1 MKQFIDVVNFE
12 IEAGHGGAG
21 CVSFRR
27 EAHVPMG
34 GPDGGNGGDGGDVI
48 VIVDARINSFGK
60 IKSRKKFRARD
71 GEQGKARLSDGKKG
85 DNVIIRVPIGTVI
98 YNEETGNIIA
108 DLIEDGQSETI
119 AKGGK
124 GGKGNKFYATST
136 NQAPDYAQHG
146 LDGDKLNIRLE
157 VKLIADIGLVGMPN
171 AGKSSLLSR
180 LTRANPK
187 IASYPFTTLTPN
199 LGVCYLDY
207 ERSFVIA
214 DIPGIIEGASEGAG
228 LGLTFLRHIER
239 TGALVFVIDIT
250 DENISDT
257 YLKLRKELKSYSKE
271 LIKKKSIIILN
282 KTDMLEKN
290 EIDKKIKSVKK
301 TVEKEYKAKENKE
314 NYFETPEIFAISVF
328 SLEGEEL
335 EKIINALYKANE
347 SRYLE
352 SNSSAIKKKNKK
364 NYNEPFLLN
373 NLNNS
378 DDKKNKLKTKRVFGP
393 VLSKRLGNSLGID
406 VIPHKTCSYNCIY
419 CQLGSE
425 ENTITDLK
433 NYYSV
438 DEIIYELKEA
448 LLNNKNIDYITFT
461 GSGEP
466 TLYKDLKKLIYE
478 IKQITD
484 IPVCVITNGSLLY
497 KQEMRSNL
505 LLADLIIPSLDA
517 GNEDTFKLIDNPNK
531 EIDFYKMVE
540 GLAEFKKVF
549 KGEYW
554 LEIFLLKDINDNEME
569 LDDIIKI
576 VRKIKPDR
584 IQLITATRRVANE
597 KAKALSD
604 EELKKIKKYFNARLD
619 IEVDIPNVSD
629 NHKGNTKKITEEDII
644 NFLIRQ
650 PDTAR
655 LIAKSFNEEEKR
667 VKELL
672 DSLIKKNKVREE
684 VVNGVVSYAVN
695 I

>member
-60 IKSRKKFRARD
+60 IKSRKKFKARD
-71 GEQGKARLSDGKKG
+71 GESGRARLSDGKKG

-98 YNEETGNIIA
+98 YNEETENIIA
-108 DLIEDGQSETI
+108 DLTEDGQSETI
-119 AKGGK
+119 ARGGK

-146 LDGDKLNIRLE
+146 VDGDKLNIRLE

-171 AGKSSLLSR
+171 AGKSSLLAR

-207 ERSFVIA
+207 ERSFIIA

-250 DENISDT
+250 DEDINET
-257 YLKLRKELKSYSKE
+257 YLKLRKELKLYSKE

-282 KTDMLEKN
+282 KTDMLEKK
-290 EIDKKIKSVKK
+290 EIEEKIKSIKK
-301 TVEKEYKAKENKE
+301 IINKEYKNNKE
-314 NYFETPEIFAISVF
+314 NYFETPEVFAISVF
-328 SLEGEEL
+328 SLDGEEL
-335 EKIINALYKANE
+335 EKITNALYKANE
-347 SRYLE
+347 LRYFE
-352 SNSSAIKKKNKK
+352 TKK
-364 NYNEPFLLN
+364 NYKEPLLLN
-373 NLNNS
+373 N
-378 DDKKNKLKTKRVFGP
+378 KKLKTKRVFGP

-425 ENTITDLK
+425 ENTITDLT

-484 IPVCVITNGSLLY
+484 IPVCIITNGSLLY

-517 GNEDTFKLIDNPNK
+517 GNEETFKLIDNPNK
-531 EIDFYKMVE
+531 EIDFDKMVE
-540 GLAEFKKVF
+540 GLIEFKKVF

-554 LEIFLLKDINDNEME
+554 LEIFLLKDINDNEDE

-576 VRKIKPDR
+576 VKRIKPDR

-604 EELKKIKKYFNARLD
+604 EELKKIKKYFNSKCD
-619 IEVDIPNVSD
+619 IEIDIPNISE
-629 NHKGNTKKITEEDII
+629 NHKGNTRILTEEDIV

-650 PDTAR
+650 PDTAYI
-655 LIAKSFNEEEKR
+655 IAKSFNENERK

-672 DSLIKKNKVREE
+672 DLLIKKNKVREE
-684 VVNGVVSYAVN
+684 IVNGVVSYAVN

>member
-60 IKSRKKFRARD
+60 IKSRKKFKARD
-71 GEQGKARLSDGKKG
+71 GESGRARLSDGKKG
-85 DNVIIRVPIGTVI
+85 DNIIIRVPIGTVI
-98 YNEETGNIIA
+98 YNEDTENIIA
-108 DLIEDGQSETI
+108 DLTEDGQSETI
-119 AKGGK
+119 ARGGK

-171 AGKSSLLSR
+171 AGKSSLLAR

-207 ERSFVIA
+207 ERSFIIA

-250 DENISDT
+250 DEDINET
-257 YLKLRKELKSYSKE
+257 YLKLRKELKLYSKE

-282 KTDMLEKN
+282 KTDMLEKK
-290 EIDKKIKSVKK
+290 EIEEKIKSIKK
-301 TVEKEYKAKENKE
+301 IINKEYKNNKE
-314 NYFETPEIFAISVF
+314 NYFETPEVFAISVF
-328 SLEGEEL
+328 SLDGEEL
-335 EKIINALYKANE
+335 EKITNALYKANE
-347 SRYLE
+347 LRYFE
-352 SNSSAIKKKNKK
+352 TKK
-364 NYNEPFLLN
+364 NYKEPLLLN
-373 NLNNS
+373 N
-378 DDKKNKLKTKRVFGP
+378 KKLKTKRVFGP

-425 ENTITDLK
+425 ENTITDLT

-484 IPVCVITNGSLLY
+484 IPVCIITNGSLLY

-517 GNEDTFKLIDNPNK
+517 GNEDAFKLIDNPNK
-531 EIDFYKMVE
+531 EIDFDKMVE
-540 GLAEFKKVF
+540 GLIEFKKVF

-554 LEIFLLKDINDNEME
+554 LEIFLLKDINDNEDE

-576 VRKIKPDR
+576 VKKIKPDR

-604 EELKKIKKYFNARLD
+604 EELKKIKKYFNSKCD
-619 IEVDIPNVSD
+619 IEIDIPNISE
-629 NHKGNTKKITEEDII
+629 NHKGNTRILTEDDIV

-650 PDTAR
+650 PDTAYI
-655 LIAKSFNEEEKR
+655 IAKSFNENERK

-672 DSLIKKNKVREE
+672 DLLIKKNKVREE
-684 VVNGVVSYAVN
+684 IVNGVVSYAVN

>member
-60 IKSRKKFRARD
+60 IKSRKKFKARD
-71 GEQGKARLSDGKKG
+71 GESGRARLSDGKKG

-98 YNEETGNIIA
+98 YNEETENIIA
-108 DLIEDGQSETI
+108 DLTEDGQSETI
-119 AKGGK
+119 ARGGK

-171 AGKSSLLSR
+171 AGKSSLLAR

-207 ERSFVIA
+207 ERSFIIA

-250 DENISDT
+250 DEDINET
-257 YLKLRKELKSYSKE
+257 YLKLRKELKLYSKE

-282 KTDMLEKN
+282 KTDMLEKK
-290 EIDKKIKSVKK
+290 EIEEKIKSVKK
-301 TVEKEYKAKENKE
+301 IINKEYKNNKE
-314 NYFETPEIFAISVF
+314 NYFEISEVFAISVF
-328 SLEGEEL
+328 SLDGEEL
-335 EKIINALYKANE
+335 EKITNALYKANE
-347 SRYLE
+347 LRYFE
-352 SNSSAIKKKNKK
+352 TKKI
-364 NYNEPFLLN
+364 YNEPLLLN
-373 NLNNS
+373 N
-378 DDKKNKLKTKRVFGP
+378 KKLKTKRVFGP

-425 ENTITDLK
+425 ENTITDLT

-484 IPVCVITNGSLLY
+484 IPVCIITNGSLLY

-517 GNEDTFKLIDNPNK
+517 GNEETFKLIDNPNK
-531 EIDFYKMVE
+531 EIDFDKMVE
-540 GLAEFKKVF
+540 GLIEFKKVF

-554 LEIFLLKDINDNEME
+554 LEIFLLKGINDNEVE

-576 VRKIKPDR
+576 VKKIKPDR

-604 EELKKIKKYFNARLD
+604 EELKKIKKYFNARCD
-619 IEVDIPNVSD
+619 IEIDIPNISE
-629 NHKGNTKKITEEDII
+629 NHKGNTRILTEDDIV

-650 PDTAR
+650 PDTAYI
-655 LIAKSFNEEEKR
+655 IAKSFNENERK

-672 DSLIKKNKVREE
+672 DLLIKKNKVREE
-684 VVNGVVSYAVN
+684 IVNGVISYAVN

>member
-27 EAHVPMG
+27 EAYVPMG

-60 IKSRKKFRARD
+60 IKSRKKFKARD
-71 GEQGKARLSDGKKG
+71 GESGRARLSDGKKG

-98 YNEETGNIIA
+98 YNEETENIIA
-108 DLIEDGQSETI
+108 DLTKDGQSETI
-119 AKGGK
+119 ARGGK

-171 AGKSSLLSR
+171 AGKSSLLAR

-207 ERSFVIA
+207 ERSFIIA

-250 DENISDT
+250 DEDINET
-257 YLKLRKELKSYSKE
+257 YLKLRKELKLYSKE

-282 KTDMLEKN
+282 KTDMLEKK
-290 EIDKKIKSVKK
+290 EIEEKIKSVKK
-301 TVEKEYKAKENKE
+301 VINKEYKNNKE
-314 NYFETPEIFAISVF
+314 NYFETPEVFAISVF
-328 SLEGEEL
+328 SLDGEEL
-335 EKIINALYKANE
+335 EKITNALYKANE
-347 SRYLE
+347 LRYFE
-352 SNSSAIKKKNKK
+352 TKK
-364 NYNEPFLLN
+364 NYKEPLLLN
-373 NLNNS
+373 N
-378 DDKKNKLKTKRVFGP
+378 KKLKTKRVFGP

-425 ENTITDLK
+425 ENTITDLT

-484 IPVCVITNGSLLY
+484 IPVCIITNGSLLY

-517 GNEDTFKLIDNPNK
+517 GNEETFKLIDNPNK
-531 EIDFYKMVE
+531 EIDFDKMVE
-540 GLAEFKKVF
+540 GLIEFKKVF

-554 LEIFLLKDINDNEME
+554 LEIFLLKDINDNEDE

-576 VRKIKPDR
+576 VKKIKPDR

-604 EELKKIKKYFNARLD
+604 EELKKIKKYFNSKCD
-619 IEVDIPNVSD
+619 IEIDIPNISE
-629 NHKGNTKKITEEDII
+629 NHKGNTRILTEDDIV

-650 PDTAR
+650 PDTAYI
-655 LIAKSFNEEEKR
+655 IAKSFNENERK

-672 DSLIKKNKVREE
+672 DLLIKKNKVREE
-684 VVNGVVSYAVN
+684 IVNGVVSYAVN

>member
-60 IKSRKKFRARD
+60 IKSRKKFKARD
-71 GEQGKARLSDGKKG
+71 GESGRARLSDGKKG

-98 YNEETGNIIA
+98 YNEETENIIA
-108 DLIEDGQSETI
+108 DLTEDGQSETI
-119 AKGGK
+119 ARGGK

-171 AGKSSLLSR
+171 AGKSSLLAR

-207 ERSFVIA
+207 ERSFIIA

-250 DENISDT
+250 DEDINET
-257 YLKLRKELKSYSKE
+257 YLKLRKELKLYSKE

-282 KTDMLEKN
+282 KTDMLEKK
-290 EIDKKIKSVKK
+290 EIEEKIKSVKK
-301 TVEKEYKAKENKE
+301 IINKEYKNNKE
-314 NYFETPEIFAISVF
+314 NYFETPEVFAISVF
-328 SLEGEEL
+328 SLDGEEL
-335 EKIINALYKANE
+335 EKITNALYNANE
-347 SRYLE
+347 LRYFE
-352 SNSSAIKKKNKK
+352 TKK
-364 NYNEPFLLN
+364 NYKEPLLLN
-373 NLNNS
+373 N
-378 DDKKNKLKTKRVFGP
+378 KKLKTKRVFGP

-425 ENTITDLK
+425 ENTITDLT

-484 IPVCVITNGSLLY
+484 IPVCIITNGSLLY

-517 GNEDTFKLIDNPNK
+517 GNEETFKLIDNPNK
-531 EIDFYKMVE
+531 EIDFDKMVE
-540 GLAEFKKVF
+540 GLIEFKKIF

-554 LEIFLLKDINDNEME
+554 LEIFLLKDINDNEDE

-576 VRKIKPDR
+576 VKKIKPDR

-604 EELKKIKKYFNARLD
+604 EELKKIKKYFNSKCD
-619 IEVDIPNVSD
+619 IEIDIPNISE
-629 NHKGNTKKITEEDII
+629 NHKGNTRILTEDDIV

-650 PDTAR
+650 PDTAYI
-655 LIAKSFNEEEKR
+655 IAKSFNENERK

-672 DSLIKKNKVREE
+672 DLLIKKNKVREE
-684 VVNGVVSYAVN
+684 IVNGVVSYAVN

>member
-60 IKSRKKFRARD
+60 IKSRKKFKARD
-71 GEQGKARLSDGKKG
+71 GESGRARLSDGKKG

-98 YNEETGNIIA
+98 YNEDTENIIA
-108 DLIEDGQSETI
+108 DLTEDGQSETI
-119 AKGGK
+119 ARGGK

-171 AGKSSLLSR
+171 AGKSSLLAR

-207 ERSFVIA
+207 ERSFIIA

-250 DENISDT
+250 DEDINET
-257 YLKLRKELKSYSKE
+257 YLKLRKELKLYSKE

-282 KTDMLEKN
+282 KIDMLEKK
-290 EIDKKIKSVKK
+290 EIEEKIKSVKK
-301 TVEKEYKAKENKE
+301 IINKEYKNNKE
-314 NYFETPEIFAISVF
+314 NYFETPEVFAISVF
-328 SLEGEEL
+328 SLDGEEL
-335 EKIINALYKANE
+335 EKITNALYKANE
-347 SRYLE
+347 LRYFE
-352 SNSSAIKKKNKK
+352 TKK
-364 NYNEPFLLN
+364 NYKEPLLLN
-373 NLNNS
+373 N
-378 DDKKNKLKTKRVFGP
+378 KKLKTKRVFGP

-425 ENTITDLK
+425 ENTITDLT

-484 IPVCVITNGSLLY
+484 IPVCIITNGSLLY

-517 GNEDTFKLIDNPNK
+517 GNEETFKLIDNPNK

-540 GLAEFKKVF
+540 GLIEFKKVF

-554 LEIFLLKDINDNEME
+554 LEIFLLKDINDNEDE

-576 VRKIKPDR
+576 VKKIKPDR

-604 EELKKIKKYFNARLD
+604 EELKKIKKYFNSKCD
-619 IEVDIPNVSD
+619 IEIDIPNISE
-629 NHKGNTKKITEEDII
+629 NHKGNTRILTEDDIV

-650 PDTAR
+650 PDTAYI
-655 LIAKSFNEEEKR
+655 IAKSFNENERK

-672 DSLIKKNKVREE
+672 DLLIKKNKVREE
-684 VVNGVVSYAVN
+684 IVNGVISYAVN

>member
-60 IKSRKKFRARD
+60 IKSRKKFKARD
-71 GEQGKARLSDGKKG
+71 GESGRARLSDGKKG

-98 YNEETGNIIA
+98 YNEETENIIA
-108 DLIEDGQSETI
+108 DLTEDGQSETI
-119 AKGGK
+119 ARGGK

-171 AGKSSLLSR
+171 AGKSSLLAR

-207 ERSFVIA
+207 ERSFIIA

-250 DENISDT
+250 DEDINET
-257 YLKLRKELKSYSKE
+257 YLKLRKELKLYSKE

-282 KTDMLEKN
+282 KTDMLEKK
-290 EIDKKIKSVKK
+290 EIEEKIKSVKK
-301 TVEKEYKAKENKE
+301 IINKEYKNNKE
-314 NYFETPEIFAISVF
+314 NYFEIPEVFAISVF
-328 SLEGEEL
+328 SLDGEEL
-335 EKIINALYKANE
+335 EKITNALYKANE
-347 SRYLE
+347 LRYFE
-352 SNSSAIKKKNKK
+352 TKK
-364 NYNEPFLLN
+364 NYKEPLLLN
-373 NLNNS
+373 N
-378 DDKKNKLKTKRVFGP
+378 KKLKTKRVFGP

-425 ENTITDLK
+425 ENTITDLT

-484 IPVCVITNGSLLY
+484 IPVCIITNGSLLY

-517 GNEDTFKLIDNPNK
+517 GNEETFKFIDNPNK

-540 GLAEFKKVF
+540 GLIEFKKVF

-554 LEIFLLKDINDNEME
+554 LEIFLLKDINDNEDE

-576 VRKIKPDR
+576 VKRIKPDR

-604 EELKKIKKYFNARLD
+604 EELKKIKKYFNSKCD
-619 IEVDIPNVSD
+619 IEIDIPNISE
-629 NHKGNTKKITEEDII
+629 NHKGNTRILTEEDIV

-650 PDTAR
+650 PDTAYI
-655 LIAKSFNEEEKR
+655 IAKSFNENERK

-672 DSLIKKNKVREE
+672 DLLIKKNKVREE
-684 VVNGVVSYAVN
+684 IVNGVVSYAVN

>member
-48 VIVDARINSFGK
+48 VIAYARINRFGK
-60 IKSRKKFRARD
+60 IKSRKKFKARD
-71 GEQGKARLSDGKKG
+71 GESGRARLSDGKKG

-98 YNEETGNIIA
+98 YNEDTENIIA
-108 DLIEDGQSETI
+108 DLTEDGQSETI
-119 AKGGK
+119 ARGGK

-171 AGKSSLLSR
+171 AGKSSLLAR

-207 ERSFVIA
+207 ERSFIIA

-250 DENISDT
+250 DEDINET
-257 YLKLRKELKSYSKE
+257 YLKLRKELKLYSKE

-282 KTDMLEKN
+282 KTDMLEKK
-290 EIDKKIKSVKK
+290 EIEEKIKSIKK
-301 TVEKEYKAKENKE
+301 VINKEYKNNKE
-314 NYFETPEIFAISVF
+314 NYFETPEVFAISVF
-328 SLEGEEL
+328 SLDGEEL
-335 EKIINALYKANE
+335 EKITNALYKANE
-347 SRYLE
+347 LRYFE
-352 SNSSAIKKKNKK
+352 TKK
-364 NYNEPFLLN
+364 NYKEPLLLN
-373 NLNNS
+373 N
-378 DDKKNKLKTKRVFGP
+378 KKLKTKRVFGP

-425 ENTITDLK
+425 ENTITDLT

-484 IPVCVITNGSLLY
+484 IPVCIITNGSLLY

-517 GNEDTFKLIDNPNK
+517 GNEETFKLIDNPNK
-531 EIDFYKMVE
+531 EINFDKMVE
-540 GLAEFKKVF
+540 GLIEFKKVF

-554 LEIFLLKDINDNEME
+554 LEIFLLKDINDNEDE

-576 VRKIKPDR
+576 VKKIKPDR

-597 KAKALSD
+597 KAKALTD
-604 EELKKIKKYFNARLD
+604 EELKKIRKYFNSKCD
-619 IEVDIPNVSD
+619 IEIDIPNISE
-629 NHKGNTKKITEEDII
+629 NHKGNTRILTEEDIV

-650 PDTAR
+650 PDTAYI
-655 LIAKSFNEEEKR
+655 IAKSFNENERK

-672 DSLIKKNKVREE
+672 DLLIKKNKVREE
-684 VVNGVVSYAVN
+684 IVNGVISYAVN

>member
-34 GPDGGNGGDGGDVI
+34 GPDGGNGGDGGDII

-60 IKSRKKFRARD
+60 IKSRKKFKARD
-71 GEQGKARLSDGKKG
+71 GESGRARLSDGKKG

-98 YNEETGNIIA
+98 YNEETENIIA
-108 DLIEDGQSETI
+108 DLTEDGQSETI
-119 AKGGK
+119 ARGGK

-171 AGKSSLLSR
+171 AGKSSLLAR

-207 ERSFVIA
+207 ERSFIIA

-250 DENISDT
+250 DEDINET
-257 YLKLRKELKSYSKE
+257 YLKLRKELKLYSKE

-282 KTDMLEKN
+282 KTDMLEKK
-290 EIDKKIKSVKK
+290 EIEEKIKSVKK
-301 TVEKEYKAKENKE
+301 IINKEYKNNKE
-314 NYFETPEIFAISVF
+314 NYFETPEVFAISVF
-328 SLEGEEL
+328 SLDGEEL
-335 EKIINALYKANE
+335 EKITNALYKANE
-347 SRYLE
+347 LRYFE
-352 SNSSAIKKKNKK
+352 TKK
-364 NYNEPFLLN
+364 NYKEPLLLN
-373 NLNNS
+373 NR
-378 DDKKNKLKTKRVFGP
+378 KLKTKRVFGP

-425 ENTITDLK
+425 ENTITDLT

-484 IPVCVITNGSLLY
+484 IPVCIITNGSLLY

-517 GNEDTFKLIDNPNK
+517 GNEETFKLIDNPNK
-531 EIDFYKMVE
+531 EIDFDKMVE
-540 GLAEFKKVF
+540 GLIEFKKVF

-554 LEIFLLKDINDNEME
+554 LEIFLLKDINDNEDE

-576 VRKIKPDR
+576 VKKIKPDR

-604 EELKKIKKYFNARLD
+604 EELKKIKKYFNSKCD
-619 IEVDIPNVSD
+619 IEIDIPNISE
-629 NHKGNTKKITEEDII
+629 NHKGNTRILTEDDIV

-650 PDTAR
+650 PDTAYI
-655 LIAKSFNEEEKR
+655 IAKSFNEEEKR

-684 VVNGVVSYAVN
+684 IVNGVVSYAVN

>member
-60 IKSRKKFRARD
+60 IKSRKKFKARD
-71 GEQGKARLSDGKKG
+71 GESGRARLSDGKKG

-98 YNEETGNIIA
+98 YNEETENIIA
-108 DLIEDGQSETI
+108 DLTEDGQSKTI
-119 AKGGK
+119 ARGGK

-146 LDGDKLNIRLE
+146 LEGDKLNIRLE

-171 AGKSSLLSR
+171 AGKSSLLAR

-207 ERSFVIA
+207 ERSFIIA

-250 DENISDT
+250 DEDINET
-257 YLKLRKELKSYSKE
+257 YLKLRKELKLYSKE

-282 KTDMLEKN
+282 KTDMLEKK
-290 EIDKKIKSVKK
+290 EIEEKIKSIKK
-301 TVEKEYKAKENKE
+301 IINKEYKNNKE
-314 NYFETPEIFAISVF
+314 NYFETPEVFAISVF
-328 SLEGEEL
+328 SLDGEEL
-335 EKIINALYKANE
+335 EKITNALYKANE
-347 SRYLE
+347 LRYFE
-352 SNSSAIKKKNKK
+352 TKK
-364 NYNEPFLLN
+364 NYKEPLLLN
-373 NLNNS
+373 N
-378 DDKKNKLKTKRVFGP
+378 KKLKTKRVFGP

-425 ENTITDLK
+425 ENTITDLT

-484 IPVCVITNGSLLY
+484 IPVCIITNGSLLY

-517 GNEDTFKLIDNPNK
+517 GNEETFKLIDNPNK
-531 EIDFYKMVE
+531 EIDFDKMVE
-540 GLAEFKKVF
+540 GLIEFKKVF

-554 LEIFLLKDINDNEME
+554 LEIFLLKDINDNEDE

-576 VRKIKPDR
+576 VKKIKPDR

-604 EELKKIKKYFNARLD
+604 EELKKIKKYFNSKCD
-619 IEVDIPNVSD
+619 IEIDIPNISE
-629 NHKGNTKKITEEDII
+629 NHKGNTRIITEEDIV

-650 PDTAR
+650 PDTAYI
-655 LIAKSFNEEEKR
+655 IAKSFNENERK

-672 DSLIKKNKVREE
+672 DLLIKKNKVREE
-684 VVNGVVSYAVN
+684 IVNGVVSYAVN

>member
-60 IKSRKKFRARD
+60 IKSRKKFKARD
-71 GEQGKARLSDGKKG
+71 GESGRARLSDGKKG

-98 YNEETGNIIA
+98 YNEETENIIA
-108 DLIEDGQSETI
+108 DLTEDGQSETI
-119 AKGGK
+119 ARGGK

-171 AGKSSLLSR
+171 AGKSSLLAR

-207 ERSFVIA
+207 ERSFIIA

-250 DENISDT
+250 DEDINET
-257 YLKLRKELKSYSKE
+257 YLKLRKELKLYSKE

-282 KTDMLEKN
+282 KTDMLEKK
-290 EIDKKIKSVKK
+290 EIEEKIKSVKK
-301 TVEKEYKAKENKE
+301 IINKEYKNNKE
-314 NYFETPEIFAISVF
+314 NYFETPEVFAISVF
-328 SLEGEEL
+328 SLDGEEL
-335 EKIINALYKANE
+335 EKITNALYKANE
-347 SRYLE
+347 FRYFE
-352 SNSSAIKKKNKK
+352 TKK
-364 NYNEPFLLN
+364 NYKEPLLLN
-373 NLNNS
+373 N
-378 DDKKNKLKTKRVFGP
+378 KKLKTKRVFGP

-425 ENTITDLK
+425 ENTITDLT

-484 IPVCVITNGSLLY
+484 IPVCIITNGSLLY

-517 GNEDTFKLIDNPNK
+517 GNEETFKLIDNPNK
-531 EIDFYKMVE
+531 EIDFDKMVE
-540 GLAEFKKVF
+540 GLIEFKKVF

-554 LEIFLLKDINDNEME
+554 LEIFLLKDINDNEDE

-576 VRKIKPDR
+576 VKKIKPDR

-604 EELKKIKKYFNARLD
+604 EELKKIKKYFNSKCD
-619 IEVDIPNVSD
+619 IEIDIPNISE
-629 NHKGNTKKITEEDII
+629 NHKGNTRILTEDDIV

-650 PDTAR
+650 PDTAYI
-655 LIAKSFNEEEKR
+655 IAKSFNENERK

-672 DSLIKKNKVREE
+672 DLLIKKNKVREE
-684 VVNGVVSYAVN
+684 IVNGVVSYAVN

>member
-60 IKSRKKFRARD
+60 IKSRKKFKARD
-71 GEQGKARLSDGKKG
+71 GESGRARLSDGKKG

-98 YNEETGNIIA
+98 YNEETENIIA
-108 DLIEDGQSETI
+108 DLTEDGQSETI
-119 AKGGK
+119 ARGGK

-171 AGKSSLLSR
+171 AGKSSLLAR

-207 ERSFVIA
+207 ERSFIIA

-250 DENISDT
+250 DEDINET
-257 YLKLRKELKSYSKE
+257 YLKLRKELKLYSKE

-282 KTDMLEKN
+282 KIDMLEKK
-290 EIDKKIKSVKK
+290 EIEEKIKSVKK
-301 TVEKEYKAKENKE
+301 IINKEYKNNKE
-314 NYFETPEIFAISVF
+314 NYFETPEVFAISVF
-328 SLEGEEL
+328 SLDGEEL
-335 EKIINALYKANE
+335 EKITNALYKANE
-347 SRYLE
+347 LRYFE
-352 SNSSAIKKKNKK
+352 TKK
-364 NYNEPFLLN
+364 NYKEPLLLN
-373 NLNNS
+373 N
-378 DDKKNKLKTKRVFGP
+378 KKLKTKRVFGP

-425 ENTITDLK
+425 ENTITDLT

-484 IPVCVITNGSLLY
+484 IPVCIITNGSLLY

-517 GNEDTFKLIDNPNK
+517 GNEETFKLIDNPNK
-531 EIDFYKMVE
+531 EIDFDKMVE
-540 GLAEFKKVF
+540 GLIEFKKVF

-554 LEIFLLKDINDNEME
+554 LEVFLLKDINDNEVE

-576 VRKIKPDR
+576 VKKIKPDK

-604 EELKKIKKYFNARLD
+604 EELKKIKKYFNSKCD
-619 IEVDIPNVSD
+619 IEIDIPNISE
-629 NHKGNTKKITEEDII
+629 NHKGNTRILTEEDIV

-650 PDTAR
+650 PDTAYI
-655 LIAKSFNEEEKR
+655 IAKSFNENERK

-672 DSLIKKNKVREE
+672 DLLIKKNKVREE
-684 VVNGVVSYAVN
+684 IVNGVISYAVN

>member
-60 IKSRKKFRARD
+60 IKSRKKFKARD
-71 GEQGKARLSDGKKG
+71 GESGRARLSDGKKG

-98 YNEETGNIIA
+98 YNEETENIIA
-108 DLIEDGQSETI
+108 DLTEDGQSETI
-119 AKGGK
+119 ARGGK

-171 AGKSSLLSR
+171 AGKSSLLAR

-207 ERSFVIA
+207 ERSFIIA

-250 DENISDT
+250 DEDINET
-257 YLKLRKELKSYSKE
+257 YLKLRKELKLYSKE

-282 KTDMLEKN
+282 KTDMLEKK
-290 EIDKKIKSVKK
+290 EIEEKIKSVKK
-301 TVEKEYKAKENKE
+301 IINKEYKNNKE
-314 NYFETPEIFAISVF
+314 NYFEIPEVFAISVF
-328 SLEGEEL
+328 SLDGEEL
-335 EKIINALYKANE
+335 EKITNALYKANE
-347 SRYLE
+347 LRYFE
-352 SNSSAIKKKNKK
+352 TKK
-364 NYNEPFLLN
+364 NYKEPLLLN
-373 NLNNS
+373 N
-378 DDKKNKLKTKRVFGP
+378 KKLKTKRVFGP

-425 ENTITDLK
+425 ENTITDLT

-517 GNEDTFKLIDNPNK
+517 GNEETFKLIDNPNK
-531 EIDFYKMVE
+531 EIDFDKMVE
-540 GLAEFKKVF
+540 GLIEFKKVF

-554 LEIFLLKDINDNEME
+554 LEIFLLKDINDNEVE

-576 VRKIKPDR
+576 VKRIKPDR

-604 EELKKIKKYFNARLD
+604 EELKKIKKYFNSKCD
-619 IEVDIPNVSD
+619 IEIDIPNISE
-629 NHKGNTKKITEEDII
+629 NHKGNTRILTEDDIV

-650 PDTAR
+650 PDTAYI
-655 LIAKSFNEEEKR
+655 IAKSFNENERK

-672 DSLIKKNKVREE
+672 DLLIKKNKVREE
-684 VVNGVVSYAVN
+684 IVNGVVSYAVN

>member
-60 IKSRKKFRARD
+60 IKSRKKFKARD
-71 GEQGKARLSDGKKG
+71 GESGRARLSDGKKG

-98 YNEETGNIIA
+98 YNEETENIIA
-108 DLIEDGQSETI
+108 DLTEDGQSETI
-119 AKGGK
+119 ARGGK

-171 AGKSSLLSR
+171 AGKSSLLAR

-207 ERSFVIA
+207 ERSFIIA

-250 DENISDT
+250 DEDINET
-257 YLKLRKELKSYSKE
+257 YFKLRKELKLYSKE

-282 KTDMLEKN
+282 KTDMLEKK
-290 EIDKKIKSVKK
+290 EIEEKIKSIKK
-301 TVEKEYKAKENKE
+301 IINKEYKNNKE
-314 NYFETPEIFAISVF
+314 NYFEIPEVFAISVF
-328 SLEGEEL
+328 SLDGEEL
-335 EKIINALYKANE
+335 EKITNALYKANE
-347 SRYLE
+347 LRYFE
-352 SNSSAIKKKNKK
+352 TKKIYK
-364 NYNEPFLLN
+364 EPLLLN
-373 NLNNS
+373 N
-378 DDKKNKLKTKRVFGP
+378 KKLKTKRVFGP

-425 ENTITDLK
+425 EKTITDLT

-517 GNEDTFKLIDNPNK
+517 GNEETFKLIDNPNK
-531 EIDFYKMVE
+531 EIDFDKMVE
-540 GLAEFKKVF
+540 GLIEFKKVF

-554 LEIFLLKDINDNEME
+554 LEIFLLKDINDNEDE

-576 VRKIKPDR
+576 VKKIKPDR

-604 EELKKIKKYFNARLD
+604 EELKKIKKYFNSKCD
-619 IEVDIPNVSD
+619 IEIDIPNISE
-629 NHKGNTKKITEEDII
+629 NHKGNTRILTEDDIV

-650 PDTAR
+650 PDTAYI
-655 LIAKSFNEEEKR
+655 IAKSFNENERK

-672 DSLIKKNKVREE
+672 DLLIKKNKVREE
-684 VVNGVVSYAVN
+684 IVNGVISYAVN

>member
-60 IKSRKKFRARD
+60 IKSRKKFKARD
-71 GEQGKARLSDGKKG
+71 GESGRARLSDGKKG

-98 YNEETGNIIA
+98 YNEETENIIA
-108 DLIEDGQSETI
+108 DLTEDGQSETI
-119 AKGGK
+119 ARGGK

-157 VKLIADIGLVGMPN
+157 VKLIADIGLVGTPN
-171 AGKSSLLSR
+171 AGKSSLLAR

-207 ERSFVIA
+207 ERSFIIA

-250 DENISDT
+250 DEDINET
-257 YLKLRKELKSYSKE
+257 YFKLRKELKLYSKE

-282 KTDMLEKN
+282 KTDMLEKK
-290 EIDKKIKSVKK
+290 EIEEKIKSVKK
-301 TVEKEYKAKENKE
+301 VINEKYKNNKE
-314 NYFETPEIFAISVF
+314 NYFEIPEVFAISVF
-328 SLEGEEL
+328 SLDGEEL
-335 EKIINALYKANE
+335 EKITNALYKANE
-347 SRYLE
+347 LRYFE
-352 SNSSAIKKKNKK
+352 TKK
-364 NYNEPFLLN
+364 NYKEPLLLN
-373 NLNNS
+373 N
-378 DDKKNKLKTKRVFGP
+378 KKLKTKRVFGP
-393 VLSKRLGNSLGID
+393 VLSKRLENSLGID

-425 ENTITDLK
+425 ENTITDLT

-484 IPVCVITNGSLLY
+484 IPVCIITNGSLLY

-517 GNEDTFKLIDNPNK
+517 GNEETFKLIDNPNK
-531 EIDFYKMVE
+531 EIDFDKMVE
-540 GLAEFKKVF
+540 GLIEFKKVF

-554 LEIFLLKDINDNEME
+554 LEIFLLKDINDNEDE

-576 VRKIKPDR
+576 VKKIKPDR

-597 KAKALSD
+597 KAKALTD
-604 EELKKIKKYFNARLD
+604 EELKKIKKYFNSKCD
-619 IEVDIPNVSD
+619 IEIDIPNISE
-629 NHKGNTKKITEEDII
+629 NHKGNTRILTEDDIV

-650 PDTAR
+650 PDTAYI
-655 LIAKSFNEEEKR
+655 IAKSFNENERK

-672 DSLIKKNKVREE
+672 DLLIKKNKVREE
-684 VVNGVVSYAVN
+684 IVNGVISYAVN

>member
-60 IKSRKKFRARD
+60 IKSRKKFKARD
-71 GEQGKARLSDGKKG
+71 GESGRARLSDGKKG

-98 YNEETGNIIA
+98 YNEETKNIIA
-108 DLIEDGQSETI
+108 DLTEDGQSETI
-119 AKGGK
+119 ARGGK

-171 AGKSSLLSR
+171 AGKSSLLAR

-207 ERSFVIA
+207 ERSFIIA

-250 DENISDT
+250 DEDIAET
-257 YLKLRKELKSYSKE
+257 YLKLRKELKLYSKE

-282 KTDMLEKN
+282 KTDMLEKK
-290 EIDKKIKSVKK
+290 EIEEKIKSVKK
-301 TVEKEYKAKENKE
+301 IINKEYKNNKE
-314 NYFETPEIFAISVF
+314 NYFEIPEVFAISVF
-328 SLEGEEL
+328 SLDGEEL
-335 EKIINALYKANE
+335 EKITNALYKANE
-347 SRYLE
+347 LRYFE
-352 SNSSAIKKKNKK
+352 TKK
-364 NYNEPFLLN
+364 NYKEPLLLN
-373 NLNNS
+373 N
-378 DDKKNKLKTKRVFGP
+378 KKLKTKRVFGP

-425 ENTITDLK
+425 ENTITDLT

-484 IPVCVITNGSLLY
+484 IPVCIITNGSLLY

-517 GNEDTFKLIDNPNK
+517 GNEETFKLIDNPNK
-531 EIDFYKMVE
+531 EIDFNKMVE
-540 GLAEFKKVF
+540 GLIEFKKVF

-554 LEIFLLKDINDNEME
+554 LEIFLLKGINDNEDE

-576 VRKIKPDR
+576 VKKIKPDR

-604 EELKKIKKYFNARLD
+604 EELKKIKKYFNSKCD
-619 IEVDIPNVSD
+619 IEIDIPNISE
-629 NHKGNTKKITEEDII
+629 NHKGNTRILTEEDIV

-650 PDTAR
+650 PDTAYI
-655 LIAKSFNEEEKR
+655 IAKSFNENERK

-672 DSLIKKNKVREE
+672 DLLIKKNKVREE
-684 VVNGVVSYAVN
+684 IVNGVVSYAVN

>member
-60 IKSRKKFRARD
+60 IKSRKKFKARD
-71 GEQGKARLSDGKKG
+71 GESGRARLSDGKKG

-98 YNEETGNIIA
+98 YNEETENIIA
-108 DLIEDGQSETI
+108 DLTEDGQSETI
-119 AKGGK
+119 ARGGK

-171 AGKSSLLSR
+171 AGKSSLLAR

-207 ERSFVIA
+207 ERSFIIA

-250 DENISDT
+250 DEDINET
-257 YLKLRKELKSYSKE
+257 YLKLRKELKLYSKE

-282 KTDMLEKN
+282 KIDMLEKK
-290 EIDKKIKSVKK
+290 EIEEKIKSVKK
-301 TVEKEYKAKENKE
+301 IINKEYKNNKE
-314 NYFETPEIFAISVF
+314 NYFETPEVFAISVF
-328 SLEGEEL
+328 SLDGEEL
-335 EKIINALYKANE
+335 EKITNALYKANE
-347 SRYLE
+347 LRYFE
-352 SNSSAIKKKNKK
+352 TKK
-364 NYNEPFLLN
+364 NYKEPLLLN
-373 NLNNS
+373 N
-378 DDKKNKLKTKRVFGP
+378 KKLKTKRVFGP

-425 ENTITDLK
+425 ENTITDLT

-484 IPVCVITNGSLLY
+484 IPVCIITNGSLLY

-517 GNEDTFKLIDNPNK
+517 GNEETFKLIDNPNK
-531 EIDFYKMVE
+531 EIDFDKMVE
-540 GLAEFKKVF
+540 GLIEFKKVF

-554 LEIFLLKDINDNEME
+554 LEIFLLKDINDNEDE
-569 LDDIIKI
+569 IDDIIKI
-576 VRKIKPDR
+576 VKKIKPDR

-604 EELKKIKKYFNARLD
+604 EELKKIKKYFNSKCD
-619 IEVDIPNVSD
+619 IEIDIPNISE
-629 NHKGNTKKITEEDII
+629 NHKGNTRILTEEDIV

-650 PDTAR
+650 PDTAYI
-655 LIAKSFNEEEKR
+655 IAKSFNENERK

-672 DSLIKKNKVREE
+672 DLLIKKNKVREE
-684 VVNGVVSYAVN
+684 IVNGVVSYAVN

>member
-60 IKSRKKFRARD
+60 IKSRKKFKARD
-71 GEQGKARLSDGKKG
+71 GESGRARLSDGKKG

-98 YNEETGNIIA
+98 YNEETENIIA
-108 DLIEDGQSETI
+108 DLTEDGQSETI
-119 AKGGK
+119 ARGGK

-171 AGKSSLLSR
+171 AGKSSLLAR

-207 ERSFVIA
+207 ERSFIIA

-250 DENISDT
+250 DEDMNET
-257 YLKLRKELKSYSKE
+257 YLKLRKELKLYSKE

-282 KTDMLEKN
+282 KTDMLEKK
-290 EIDKKIKSVKK
+290 EIEEKIKSIKK
-301 TVEKEYKAKENKE
+301 VINKEYKNNKE
-314 NYFETPEIFAISVF
+314 NYFEIPEVFAISVF
-328 SLEGEEL
+328 SLDGEEF
-335 EKIINALYKANE
+335 EKITNALYKANE
-347 SRYLE
+347 LRYFE
-352 SNSSAIKKKNKK
+352 TKK
-364 NYNEPFLLN
+364 NYKEPLLLN
-373 NLNNS
+373 N
-378 DDKKNKLKTKRVFGP
+378 KKLKTKRVFGP

-425 ENTITDLK
+425 ENTITDLT

-484 IPVCVITNGSLLY
+484 IPVCIITNGSLLY

-517 GNEDTFKLIDNPNK
+517 GNEETFKLIDNPNK
-531 EIDFYKMVE
+531 EIDFDKMVE
-540 GLAEFKKVF
+540 GLIEFKKVF

-554 LEIFLLKDINDNEME
+554 LEIFLLKGINDNEDE

-576 VRKIKPDR
+576 VKKIKPDR

-604 EELKKIKKYFNARLD
+604 EELKKIKKYFNSKYD
-619 IEVDIPNVSD
+619 IEIDIPNISE
-629 NHKGNTKKITEEDII
+629 NHKGNTRILTEDDIV

-650 PDTAR
+650 PDTAYI
-655 LIAKSFNEEEKR
+655 IAKSFNENERK

-672 DSLIKKNKVREE
+672 DLLIKKNKVREE
-684 VVNGVVSYAVN
+684 IVNGVVSYAVN

>member
-60 IKSRKKFRARD
+60 IKSRKKFKARD
-71 GEQGKARLSDGKKG
+71 GESGRARLSDGKKG

-98 YNEETGNIIA
+98 YNEDTENIIA
-108 DLIEDGQSETI
+108 DLTEDGQSETI
-119 AKGGK
+119 ARGGK

-171 AGKSSLLSR
+171 AGKSSLLAR

-207 ERSFVIA
+207 ERSFIIA

-250 DENISDT
+250 DEDINET
-257 YLKLRKELKSYSKE
+257 YLKLRKELKLYSKE

-282 KTDMLEKN
+282 KTDMLEKK
-290 EIDKKIKSVKK
+290 EIEEKIKSVKK
-301 TVEKEYKAKENKE
+301 IINKEYKNNKE
-314 NYFETPEIFAISVF
+314 NYFEIPEVFAISVF
-328 SLEGEEL
+328 SLDGEEL
-335 EKIINALYKANE
+335 EKITNALYKANE
-347 SRYLE
+347 LRYFE
-352 SNSSAIKKKNKK
+352 TKK
-364 NYNEPFLLN
+364 NYKEPLLLN
-373 NLNNS
+373 N
-378 DDKKNKLKTKRVFGP
+378 KKLKTKRVFGP

-425 ENTITDLK
+425 ENTITDLT

-484 IPVCVITNGSLLY
+484 IPVCIITNGSLLY

-517 GNEDTFKLIDNPNK
+517 GNEETFKLIDNPNK

-540 GLAEFKKVF
+540 GLIEFKKVF

-554 LEIFLLKDINDNEME
+554 LEIFLLKDINDNEDE

-576 VRKIKPDR
+576 VKKIKPDR

-604 EELKKIKKYFNARLD
+604 EELKKIKKYFNSKCD
-619 IEVDIPNVSD
+619 IEIDIPNISE
-629 NHKGNTKKITEEDII
+629 NHKGNTRILTEDDIV

-650 PDTAR
+650 PDTAYI
-655 LIAKSFNEEEKR
+655 IAKSFNENERK

-672 DSLIKKNKVREE
+672 DLLIKKNKVREE
-684 VVNGVVSYAVN
+684 IVNGVISYAVN

>member
-60 IKSRKKFRARD
+60 IKSRKRFKAKD
-71 GEQGKARLSDGKKG
+71 GEMGRARLSDGKKG

-108 DLIEDGQSETI
+108 DLTEDRQSHTV

-146 LDGDKLNIRLE
+146 LDGERLNIRLE

-187 IASYPFTTLTPN
+187 IAAYPFTTLTPN

-250 DENISDT
+250 DENICET
-257 YLKLRKELKSYSKE
+257 YLKLRKELKLYSEE

-282 KTDMLEKN
+282 KIDMLEKN
-290 EIDKKIKSVKK
+290 EIEEKIKSVKK
-301 TVEKEYKAKENKE
+301 IIEKEYKNNKE
-314 NYFETPEIFAISVF
+314 SYFEIPEVFAISVY
-328 SLEGEEL
+328 SLEGEL
-335 EKIINALYKANE
+335 LDKIINALYKANE
-347 SRYLE
+347 ERY
-352 SNSSAIKKKNKK
+352 SNTKKNHK
-364 NYNEPFLLN
+364 EPLLLDN
-373 NLNNS
+373 
-378 DDKKNKLKTKRVFGP
+378 KKLKTKRVFGP

-425 ENTITDLK
+425 ENTITDLT

-484 IPVCVITNGSLLY
+484 IPVCIITNGSLLY

-531 EIDFYKMVE
+531 EIDFYKMVD
-540 GLAEFKKVF
+540 GLIEFRKIF

-554 LEIFLLKDINDNEME
+554 LEIFLLKDINDSEIE

-576 VRKIKPDR
+576 VNKIKPDK
-584 IQLITATRRVANE
+584 IQLITATRRVANK
-597 KAKALSD
+597 KAKALND
-604 EELKKIKKYFNARLD
+604 EELKKIKKYFNLKCD
-619 IEVDIPNVSD
+619 IEVDIPSVSD
-629 NHKGNTKKITEEDII
+629 NHNGNTRKITEEDIV

-650 PDTAR
+650 PDTAYI
-655 LIAKSFNEEEKR
+655 IAKSFNENERR

-684 VVNGVVSYAVN
+684 IVNGVVSYAVN

>member
-60 IKSRKKFRARD
+60 IKSRKKFKARD

-98 YNEETGNIIA
+98 YNEETENIIA
-108 DLIEDGQSETI
+108 DLTKDGQSETI
-119 AKGGK
+119 ARGGK

-171 AGKSSLLSR
+171 AGKSSLLAR

-207 ERSFVIA
+207 ERSFIIA

-250 DENISDT
+250 DEDINET
-257 YLKLRKELKSYSKE
+257 YLKLRKELKLYSKE

-282 KTDMLEKN
+282 KTDMLEKK
-290 EIDKKIKSVKK
+290 EIEEKIKSVKK
-301 TVEKEYKAKENKE
+301 IINKEYKNNKE
-314 NYFETPEIFAISVF
+314 NYFETPEVFAISVF
-328 SLEGEEL
+328 SLDGEEL
-335 EKIINALYKANE
+335 EKITNALYKANE
-347 SRYLE
+347 LRYFE
-352 SNSSAIKKKNKK
+352 TKK
-364 NYNEPFLLN
+364 NYKEPLLLN
-373 NLNNS
+373 N
-378 DDKKNKLKTKRVFGP
+378 KKLKTKRVFGP

-425 ENTITDLK
+425 ENTITDLT

-484 IPVCVITNGSLLY
+484 IPVCIITNGSLLY

-517 GNEDTFKLIDNPNK
+517 GNEETFKLIDNPNK
-531 EIDFYKMVE
+531 EIDFDKMVE
-540 GLAEFKKVF
+540 GLIEFKKVF

-554 LEIFLLKDINDNEME
+554 LEIFLLKDINDNEDE
-569 LDDIIKI
+569 IDDIIKI
-576 VRKIKPDR
+576 VKKIKPDR

-604 EELKKIKKYFNARLD
+604 EELKKIKKYFNSKCD
-619 IEVDIPNVSD
+619 IEIDIPNISE
-629 NHKGNTKKITEEDII
+629 NHKGNTRILTEEDIV

-650 PDTAR
+650 PDTAYI
-655 LIAKSFNEEEKR
+655 IAKSFNENERK

-672 DSLIKKNKVREE
+672 DLLIKKNKVREE
-684 VVNGVVSYAVN
+684 IVNGVVSYAVN

>member
-60 IKSRKKFRARD
+60 IKSRKKFKARD
-71 GEQGKARLSDGKKG
+71 GESGRARLSDGKKG

-98 YNEETGNIIA
+98 YNEETENIIA
-108 DLIEDGQSETI
+108 DLTEDGQSETI
-119 AKGGK
+119 ARGGK

-171 AGKSSLLSR
+171 AGKSSLLAR

-207 ERSFVIA
+207 ERSFIIA

-250 DENISDT
+250 DEDINET
-257 YLKLRKELKSYSKE
+257 YLKLRKELKLYSKE

-282 KTDMLEKN
+282 KTDMLEKK
-290 EIDKKIKSVKK
+290 EIEEKIKSVKK
-301 TVEKEYKAKENKE
+301 IINKEYKNNKE
-314 NYFETPEIFAISVF
+314 NYFETPEVFAISVF
-328 SLEGEEL
+328 SLDGEEL
-335 EKIINALYKANE
+335 EKITNALYKANE
-347 SRYLE
+347 LRYFE
-352 SNSSAIKKKNKK
+352 TKK
-364 NYNEPFLLN
+364 NYKEPLLLN
-373 NLNNS
+373 N
-378 DDKKNKLKTKRVFGP
+378 KKLKTKRVFGP

-425 ENTITDLK
+425 ENTITDLT

-484 IPVCVITNGSLLY
+484 IPVCIITNGSLLY

-517 GNEDTFKLIDNPNK
+517 GNEETFKLIDNPNK
-531 EIDFYKMVE
+531 EIDFDKMVE
-540 GLAEFKKVF
+540 GLIEFKKVF

-554 LEIFLLKDINDNEME
+554 LEIFLLKDINDNEDE

-576 VRKIKPDR
+576 VKKIKPDR

-604 EELKKIKKYFNARLD
+604 EELKKIKKYFNSKCD
-619 IEVDIPNVSD
+619 IEIDIPNISE
-629 NHKGNTKKITEEDII
+629 NHKGNTRILTEDDIV

-650 PDTAR
+650 PDTAYI
-655 LIAKSFNEEEKR
+655 IAKSFNENERK

-672 DSLIKKNKVREE
+672 DLLIKKNKVREE
-684 VVNGVVSYAVN
+684 IVNGVVSYAVN

>member
-60 IKSRKKFRARD
+60 IKSRKKFKARD
-71 GEQGKARLSDGKKG
+71 GESGRARLSDGKKG

-98 YNEETGNIIA
+98 YNEETENIIA
-108 DLIEDGQSETI
+108 DLTEDGQSETI
-119 AKGGK
+119 ARGGK

-171 AGKSSLLSR
+171 AGKSSLLAR

-207 ERSFVIA
+207 ERSFIIA

-250 DENISDT
+250 DEDINET
-257 YLKLRKELKSYSKE
+257 YLKLRKELKLYSKE

-282 KTDMLEKN
+282 KTDMLEKK
-290 EIDKKIKSVKK
+290 EIEEKIKSVKK
-301 TVEKEYKAKENKE
+301 IINKEYKNNKE
-314 NYFETPEIFAISVF
+314 NYFETPEVFAISVF
-328 SLEGEEL
+328 SLDGEEL
-335 EKIINALYKANE
+335 EKITNALYKANE
-347 SRYLE
+347 LRYFE
-352 SNSSAIKKKNKK
+352 TKK
-364 NYNEPFLLN
+364 NYKEPLLLN
-373 NLNNS
+373 N
-378 DDKKNKLKTKRVFGP
+378 KKLKTKRVFGP

-425 ENTITDLK
+425 ENTITDLT

-484 IPVCVITNGSLLY
+484 IPVCIITNGSLLY

-517 GNEDTFKLIDNPNK
+517 GNEETFKLIDNPNK
-531 EIDFYKMVE
+531 EIDFDKMVE
-540 GLAEFKKVF
+540 GLIEFKKVF

-554 LEIFLLKDINDNEME
+554 LEIFLLKDINDNEVE

-576 VRKIKPDR
+576 VKKIKPDR

-604 EELKKIKKYFNARLD
+604 EELKKIKKYFNSKCD
-619 IEVDIPNVSD
+619 IEIDIPNISE
-629 NHKGNTKKITEEDII
+629 NHKGNTRILTEEDIV

-650 PDTAR
+650 PDTAYI
-655 LIAKSFNEEEKR
+655 IAKSFNENERK

-672 DSLIKKNKVREE
+672 DLLIKKNKVREE
-684 VVNGVVSYAVN
+684 IVNGVVSYAVN

>member
-60 IKSRKKFRARD
+60 IKSRKKFKARD
-71 GEQGKARLSDGKKG
+71 GESGRARLSDGKKG

-98 YNEETGNIIA
+98 YNEETENIIA
-108 DLIEDGQSETI
+108 DLTEDGQSETI
-119 AKGGK
+119 ARGGK

-171 AGKSSLLSR
+171 AGKSSLLAR

-187 IASYPFTTLTPN
+187 IASYPFTTITPN

-207 ERSFVIA
+207 ERSFIIA

-250 DENISDT
+250 DEDINET
-257 YLKLRKELKSYSKE
+257 YLKLRKELKLYSKE

-282 KTDMLEKN
+282 KTDMLEKK
-290 EIDKKIKSVKK
+290 EIEEKIKSVKK
-301 TVEKEYKAKENKE
+301 IINKEYKNNKE
-314 NYFETPEIFAISVF
+314 NYFETPEVFAISVF
-328 SLEGEEL
+328 SLDGEEL
-335 EKIINALYKANE
+335 EKITNALYNANE
-347 SRYLE
+347 LRYFE
-352 SNSSAIKKKNKK
+352 TKK
-364 NYNEPFLLN
+364 NYKEPLLLN
-373 NLNNS
+373 N
-378 DDKKNKLKTKRVFGP
+378 KKLKTKRVFGP

-425 ENTITDLK
+425 ENTITDLT

-484 IPVCVITNGSLLY
+484 IPVCIITNGSLLY

-517 GNEDTFKLIDNPNK
+517 GNEETFKLIDNPNK
-531 EIDFYKMVE
+531 EIDFDKMVE
-540 GLAEFKKVF
+540 GLIEFKKVF

-554 LEIFLLKDINDNEME
+554 LEIFLLKDINDNEDE

-576 VRKIKPDR
+576 VKKIKPDR

-604 EELKKIKKYFNARLD
+604 EELKKIKKYFNSKCD
-619 IEVDIPNVSD
+619 IEIDIPNISE
-629 NHKGNTKKITEEDII
+629 NHKGNTRILTEEDIV

-650 PDTAR
+650 PDTAYI
-655 LIAKSFNEEEKR
+655 IAKSFNENERK

-672 DSLIKKNKVREE
+672 DLLIKKNKVREE
-684 VVNGVVSYAVN
+684 IVNGVVSYAVN

>member
-60 IKSRKKFRARD
+60 IKSRKKFKARD
-71 GEQGKARLSDGKKG
+71 GESGRARLSDGKKG

-98 YNEETGNIIA
+98 YNEETENIIA
-108 DLIEDGQSETI
+108 DLTEDGQSETI
-119 AKGGK
+119 ARGGK

-171 AGKSSLLSR
+171 AGKSSLLAR

-207 ERSFVIA
+207 ERSFIIA

-250 DENISDT
+250 DEDINET
-257 YLKLRKELKSYSKE
+257 YLKLRKELKLYSKE

-282 KTDMLEKN
+282 KTDMLEKK
-290 EIDKKIKSVKK
+290 EIEEKIKSIKK
-301 TVEKEYKAKENKE
+301 IINKEYKNNKE
-314 NYFETPEIFAISVF
+314 NYFETPEVFAISVF
-328 SLEGEEL
+328 SLDGEEL
-335 EKIINALYKANE
+335 EKITNALYKANE
-347 SRYLE
+347 LRYFE
-352 SNSSAIKKKNKK
+352 TKK
-364 NYNEPFLLN
+364 NYKEPLLLN
-373 NLNNS
+373 N
-378 DDKKNKLKTKRVFGP
+378 KKLKTKRVFGP

-425 ENTITDLK
+425 ENTITDLT

-484 IPVCVITNGSLLY
+484 IPVCIITNGSLLY

-517 GNEDTFKLIDNPNK
+517 GNEETFKLIDNPNK
-531 EIDFYKMVE
+531 EIDFDKMVE
-540 GLAEFKKVF
+540 GLIEFKKVF

-554 LEIFLLKDINDNEME
+554 LEIFLLKGINDNEDE

-576 VRKIKPDR
+576 VKKIKPDR

-604 EELKKIKKYFNARLD
+604 EELKKIKKYINARCD
-619 IEVDIPNVSD
+619 IEIDIPNISE
-629 NHKGNTKKITEEDII
+629 NHKGNTRILTEEDIV

-650 PDTAR
+650 PDTAYI
-655 LIAKSFNEEEKR
+655 IAKSFNENERK

-672 DSLIKKNKVREE
+672 DLLVKKNKVREE
-684 VVNGVVSYAVN
+684 IVNGVVSYAVN

>member
-60 IKSRKKFRARD
+60 IKSRKKFKARD
-71 GEQGKARLSDGKKG
+71 GESGRARLSDGKKG
-85 DNVIIRVPIGTVI
+85 DNIIIRVPIGTVI
-98 YNEETGNIIA
+98 YNEETENIIA
-108 DLIEDGQSETI
+108 DLTEDGQSETI
-119 AKGGK
+119 ARGGK

-171 AGKSSLLSR
+171 AGKSSLLAR

-207 ERSFVIA
+207 ERSFIIA

-250 DENISDT
+250 DEDICDT
-257 YLKLRKELKSYSKE
+257 YLKLRKELKLYSKE

-282 KTDMLEKN
+282 KTDMLEKK
-290 EIDKKIKSVKK
+290 EIEEKIKSIKK
-301 TVEKEYKAKENKE
+301 IINKEYKNNKE
-314 NYFETPEIFAISVF
+314 NYFETPEVFAISVF
-328 SLEGEEL
+328 SLDGEEL
-335 EKIINALYKANE
+335 EKITNALYKANE
-347 SRYLE
+347 LRYFE
-352 SNSSAIKKKNKK
+352 TKK
-364 NYNEPFLLN
+364 NYKEPLLLN
-373 NLNNS
+373 N
-378 DDKKNKLKTKRVFGP
+378 KKLKTKRVFGP

-425 ENTITDLK
+425 ENTITDLT

-484 IPVCVITNGSLLY
+484 IPVCIITNGSLLY

-517 GNEDTFKLIDNPNK
+517 GNEDAFKLIDNPNK
-531 EIDFYKMVE
+531 EIDFDKMVE
-540 GLAEFKKVF
+540 GLIEFKKVF

-554 LEIFLLKDINDNEME
+554 LEIFLLKDINDNEDE

-576 VRKIKPDR
+576 VKKIKPDR

-604 EELKKIKKYFNARLD
+604 EELKKIKKYFNARCD
-619 IEVDIPNVSD
+619 IEIDIPNISE
-629 NHKGNTKKITEEDII
+629 NHKGNKRILTEDDIV

-650 PDTAR
+650 PDTAYI
-655 LIAKSFNEEEKR
+655 IAKSFNENERK

-672 DSLIKKNKVREE
+672 DLLIKKNKVREE
-684 VVNGVVSYAVN
+684 IVNGVVSYAVN

>member
-60 IKSRKKFRARD
+60 IKSRKKFKARD
-71 GEQGKARLSDGKKG
+71 GESGRARLSDGKKG

-98 YNEETGNIIA
+98 YNEETENIIA
-108 DLIEDGQSETI
+108 DLTEDGQSETI
-119 AKGGK
+119 ARGGK

-146 LDGDKLNIRLE
+146 LEGDKLNIRLE

-171 AGKSSLLSR
+171 AGKSSLLAR

-207 ERSFVIA
+207 ERSFIIA

-250 DENISDT
+250 DEDINET
-257 YLKLRKELKSYSKE
+257 YLKLRKELKLYSKE

-282 KTDMLEKN
+282 KTDMLEKK
-290 EIDKKIKSVKK
+290 EIEEKIKSIKK
-301 TVEKEYKAKENKE
+301 IINKEYKNNKE
-314 NYFETPEIFAISVF
+314 NYFETPEVFAISVF
-328 SLEGEEL
+328 SLDGEEL
-335 EKIINALYKANE
+335 EKITNALYKANE
-347 SRYLE
+347 LRYFE
-352 SNSSAIKKKNKK
+352 TKK
-364 NYNEPFLLN
+364 NYKEPLLLN
-373 NLNNS
+373 N
-378 DDKKNKLKTKRVFGP
+378 KKLKTKRVFGP

-425 ENTITDLK
+425 ENTITDLT

-484 IPVCVITNGSLLY
+484 IPVCIITNGSLLY

-517 GNEDTFKLIDNPNK
+517 GNEETFKLIDNPNK
-531 EIDFYKMVE
+531 EIDFDKMVE
-540 GLAEFKKVF
+540 GLIEFKKVF

-554 LEIFLLKDINDNEME
+554 LEIFLLKDINDNEVE

-576 VRKIKPDR
+576 VKKIKPDI

-604 EELKKIKKYFNARLD
+604 EELKKIKKYFNSKCD
-619 IEVDIPNVSD
+619 IEIDIPNISE
-629 NHKGNTKKITEEDII
+629 NHKGNTRILTEEDIV

-650 PDTAR
+650 PDTAYI
-655 LIAKSFNEEEKR
+655 IAKSFNENERK

-672 DSLIKKNKVREE
+672 DLLIKKNKVREE
-684 VVNGVVSYAVN
+684 IVNGVVSYAVN

>member
-60 IKSRKKFRARD
+60 IKSRKKFKARD
-71 GEQGKARLSDGKKG
+71 GESGRARLSDGKKG

-98 YNEETGNIIA
+98 YNEETENIIA
-108 DLIEDGQSETI
+108 DLTEDGQSETI
-119 AKGGK
+119 ARGGK

-171 AGKSSLLSR
+171 AGKSSLLAR

-207 ERSFVIA
+207 ERSFIIA

-250 DENISDT
+250 DEDINDT
-257 YLKLRKELKSYSKE
+257 YLKLRKELKLYSKE

-282 KTDMLEKN
+282 KTDMLEKK
-290 EIDKKIKSVKK
+290 EIEEKIKSVKK
-301 TVEKEYKAKENKE
+301 IINKEYKNNKE
-314 NYFETPEIFAISVF
+314 NYFEIPEVFAISVF
-328 SLEGEEL
+328 SLDGEEL
-335 EKIINALYKANE
+335 EKITNALYKANE
-347 SRYLE
+347 LRYFE
-352 SNSSAIKKKNKK
+352 TKK
-364 NYNEPFLLN
+364 NYKEPLLLN
-373 NLNNS
+373 N
-378 DDKKNKLKTKRVFGP
+378 KKLKTKRVFGP

-425 ENTITDLK
+425 ENTITDLT

-484 IPVCVITNGSLLY
+484 IPVCIITNGSLLY

-517 GNEDTFKLIDNPNK
+517 GNEETFKLIDNPNK

-540 GLAEFKKVF
+540 GLIEFKKVF

-554 LEIFLLKDINDNEME
+554 LEIFLLKDINDNEDE

-576 VRKIKPDR
+576 VKKIKPDR

-604 EELKKIKKYFNARLD
+604 EELKKIKKYFNSKCD
-619 IEVDIPNVSD
+619 IEIDIPNISE
-629 NHKGNTKKITEEDII
+629 NHKGNTRILTEDDIV

-650 PDTAR
+650 PDTAYI
-655 LIAKSFNEEEKR
+655 IAKSFNENERK

-672 DSLIKKNKVREE
+672 DLLIKKNKVREE
-684 VVNGVVSYAVN
+684 IVNGVVSYAVN

>member
-60 IKSRKKFRARD
+60 IKSRKKFKARD
-71 GEQGKARLSDGKKG
+71 GESGRARLSDGKKG

-98 YNEETGNIIA
+98 YNEDTENIIA
-108 DLIEDGQSETI
+108 DLTEDGQSETI
-119 AKGGK
+119 ARGGK

-171 AGKSSLLSR
+171 AGKSSLLAR

-207 ERSFVIA
+207 ERSFIIA
-214 DIPGIIEGASEGAG
+214 DIPGIIEGASKGAG

-250 DENISDT
+250 DEDINET
-257 YLKLRKELKSYSKE
+257 YLKLRKELKLYSKE

-282 KTDMLEKN
+282 KTDMLEKK
-290 EIDKKIKSVKK
+290 EIEEKIKSIKK
-301 TVEKEYKAKENKE
+301 VINKEYKNNKE
-314 NYFETPEIFAISVF
+314 NYFETPEVFAISIF
-328 SLEGEEL
+328 SLDGEEL
-335 EKIINALYKANE
+335 EKITNALYKANE
-347 SRYLE
+347 LRYFE
-352 SNSSAIKKKNKK
+352 TKK
-364 NYNEPFLLN
+364 NYKEPLLLN
-373 NLNNS
+373 N
-378 DDKKNKLKTKRVFGP
+378 KKLKTKRVFGP

-425 ENTITDLK
+425 ENTITDLT

-484 IPVCVITNGSLLY
+484 IPVCIITNGSLLY

-517 GNEDTFKLIDNPNK
+517 GNEETFKLIDNPNK
-531 EIDFYKMVE
+531 EIDFDKMVE
-540 GLAEFKKVF
+540 GLIEFKKVF

-554 LEIFLLKDINDNEME
+554 LEIFLLKDINDNEDE
-569 LDDIIKI
+569 IDDIIKI
-576 VRKIKPDR
+576 VKKIKPDR

-604 EELKKIKKYFNARLD
+604 EELKKIKKYFNSKCD
-619 IEVDIPNVSD
+619 IEIDIPNISE
-629 NHKGNTKKITEEDII
+629 NHKGNTRILTEDDIV

-650 PDTAR
+650 PDTAYI
-655 LIAKSFNEEEKR
+655 IAKSFNENERK

-672 DSLIKKNKVREE
+672 DLLIKKNKVREE
-684 VVNGVVSYAVN
+684 IVNGVVSYAVN

>member
-60 IKSRKKFRARD
+60 IKSRKKFKARD
-71 GEQGKARLSDGKKG
+71 GESGRARLSDGKKG

-98 YNEETGNIIA
+98 YNEETENIIA
-108 DLIEDGQSETI
+108 DLTEDGQSETI
-119 AKGGK
+119 ARGGK

-171 AGKSSLLSR
+171 AGKSSLLAR

-207 ERSFVIA
+207 ERSFIIA

-250 DENISDT
+250 DEDMNET
-257 YLKLRKELKSYSKE
+257 YLKLRKELKLYSKE

-282 KTDMLEKN
+282 KTDMLEKK
-290 EIDKKIKSVKK
+290 EIIEEKIKSIKK
-301 TVEKEYKAKENKE
+301 IINKEYKNNKE
-314 NYFETPEIFAISVF
+314 NYFEIPEVFAISVF
-328 SLEGEEL
+328 SLDGEEL
-335 EKIINALYKANE
+335 EKITNALYKANE
-347 SRYLE
+347 LRYFE
-352 SNSSAIKKKNKK
+352 TKK
-364 NYNEPFLLN
+364 NYKEPLLLN
-373 NLNNS
+373 N
-378 DDKKNKLKTKRVFGP
+378 KKLKTKRVFGP

-425 ENTITDLK
+425 ENTITDLT

-484 IPVCVITNGSLLY
+484 IPVCIITNGSLLY

-517 GNEDTFKLIDNPNK
+517 GNEETFKLIDNPNK
-531 EIDFYKMVE
+531 EINFDKMVE
-540 GLAEFKKVF
+540 GLIEFKKVF

-554 LEIFLLKDINDNEME
+554 LEIFLLKDINDNEDE

-576 VRKIKPDR
+576 VKKIKPDR

-597 KAKALSD
+597 KAKALTD
-604 EELKKIKKYFNARLD
+604 EELKKIRKYFNSKCD
-619 IEVDIPNVSD
+619 IEIDIPNISE
-629 NHKGNTKKITEEDII
+629 NHKGNTRILTEEDIV

-650 PDTAR
+650 PDTAYI
-655 LIAKSFNEEEKR
+655 IAKSFNENERK

-672 DSLIKKNKVREE
+672 DLLIKKNKVREE
-684 VVNGVVSYAVN
+684 IVNGVISYAVN

>member
-60 IKSRKKFRARD
+60 IKSRKKFKARD
-71 GEQGKARLSDGKKG
+71 GESGRARLSDGKKG

-98 YNEETGNIIA
+98 YNEETENIIA
-108 DLIEDGQSETI
+108 DLTEDGQSETI
-119 AKGGK
+119 ARGGK

-171 AGKSSLLSR
+171 AGKSSLLAR

-207 ERSFVIA
+207 ERSFIIA

-250 DENISDT
+250 DEDINET
-257 YLKLRKELKSYSKE
+257 YLKLRKELKLYSKE

-282 KTDMLEKN
+282 KTDMLEKK
-290 EIDKKIKSVKK
+290 EIEEKIKSIKK
-301 TVEKEYKAKENKE
+301 IINKEYKNNKE
-314 NYFETPEIFAISVF
+314 NYFETPKVFAISVF
-328 SLEGEEL
+328 SLDGEEL
-335 EKIINALYKANE
+335 EKITNALYKANE
-347 SRYLE
+347 LRYFE
-352 SNSSAIKKKNKK
+352 IKK
-364 NYNEPFLLN
+364 NYKEPLLLN
-373 NLNNS
+373 N
-378 DDKKNKLKTKRVFGP
+378 KKLKTKRVFGP

-425 ENTITDLK
+425 ENTITDLT

-484 IPVCVITNGSLLY
+484 IPVCIITNGSLLY

-517 GNEDTFKLIDNPNK
+517 GNEETFKLIDNPNK
-531 EIDFYKMVE
+531 EIDFDKMVE
-540 GLAEFKKVF
+540 GLIEFKKVF

-554 LEIFLLKDINDNEME
+554 LEIFLLKDINDNEEE

-576 VRKIKPDR
+576 VKKIKPDR

-604 EELKKIKKYFNARLD
+604 EELKKIKKYFNSKCD
-619 IEVDIPNVSD
+619 IEIDIPNISE
-629 NHKGNTKKITEEDII
+629 NHKGNTRILTEDDIV

-650 PDTAR
+650 PDTAYI
-655 LIAKSFNEEEKR
+655 IAKSFNENERK

-672 DSLIKKNKVREE
+672 DLLIKKNKVREE
-684 VVNGVVSYAVN
+684 IVNGVVSYAVN

>member
-27 EAHVPMG
+27 EAYVPMG

-48 VIVDARINSFGK
+48 VQADARINSFGK
-60 IKSRKKFRARD
+60 IKSRKKFKAKD
-71 GEQGKARLSDGKKG
+71 GEIGRARLSDGKKG
-85 DNVIIRVPIGTVI
+85 DNIIIRVPIGSVI
-98 YNEETGNIIA
+98 YNEDNENIIA
-108 DLIEDGQSETI
+108 DLIEDGQSYTV

-146 LDGDKLNIRLE
+146 LNGEKLKIRLE

-171 AGKSSLLSR
+171 AGKSSLLAR

-239 TGALVFVIDIT
+239 TGALAFIIDIT
-250 DENISDT
+250 EKSIDDI
-257 YLKLRKELKSYSKE
+257 YIKLRNELKSYSKE

-282 KTDMLEKN
+282 KTDL
-290 EIDKKIKSVKK
+290 IDKSEVEKKVKILKK
-301 TVEKEYKAKENKE
+301 IIEKEYKNNKE
-314 NYFETPEIFAISVF
+314 TYSEVPEVFAISTY
-328 SLEGEEL
+328 SLDGELL
-335 EKIINALYKANE
+335 EKVINALYKANE
-347 SRYLE
+347 ERYNKNRYL
-352 SNSSAIKKKNKK
+352 KNTVK
-364 NYNEPFLLN
+364 EPLLLN
-373 NLNNS
+373 KSNNE
-378 DDKKNKLKTKRVFGP
+378 KLKTKRVFGP

-425 ENTITDLK
+425 EKTITDLA

-484 IPVCVITNGSLLY
+484 IPVCIITNGSLLY

-505 LLADLIIPSLDA
+505 LLADLIMPSLDA
-517 GNEDTFKLIDNPNK
+517 GNEDAFKLIDRPNK

-540 GLAEFKKVF
+540 GLIEFRKVF

-554 LEIFLLKDINDNEME
+554 LEIFLLKGINDSEEE
-569 LDDIIKI
+569 LKDIVKI

-584 IQLITATRRVANE
+584 IQLITATRRTADE
-597 KAKALSD
+597 KAKALND
-604 EELKKIKKYFNARLD
+604 EELKNIKKYFNLNCD
-619 IEVDIPNVSD
+619 IEVDIPTVSE
-629 NHKGNTKKITEEDII
+629 NIKGNAKKITEEDIV

-650 PDTAR
+650 PDTAY
-655 LIAKSFNEEEKR
+655 LIAKSFNEEEKK

-672 DSLIKKNKVREE
+672 DLLIKKNKVREE
-684 VVNGVVSYAVN
+684 IVNGVVSYAVN

>member
-1 MKQFIDVVNFE
+1 
-12 IEAGHGGAG
+12 
-21 CVSFRR
+21 
-27 EAHVPMG
+27 MG

-71 GEQGKARLSDGKKG
+71 GEQGKVRLSDGKKG
-85 DNVIIRVPIGTVI
+85 DNIIIRVPIGTVI

-119 AKGGK
+119 ARGGK

-146 LDGDKLNIRLE
+146 LEGDKLNIRLE

-250 DENISDT
+250 DEDICET

-282 KTDMLEKN
+282 KTDMLAKN
-290 EIDKKIKSVKK
+290 EIEKKIKRIKK
-301 TVEKEYKAKENKE
+301 IVEKEYKENKE
-314 NYFETPEIFAISVF
+314 NYFEAPEIFAISVF

-335 EKIINALYKANE
+335 EKITNALYKANE
-347 SRYLE
+347 LRYSKL
-352 SNSSAIKKKNKK
+352 NSTNKKTNK
-364 NYNEPFLLN
+364 NYNEPLLLN
-373 NLNNS
+373 NDN
-378 DDKKNKLKTKRVFGP
+378 KKLKTKRVFGP

-531 EIDFYKMVE
+531 EIDFDKMVE
-540 GLAEFKKVF
+540 GLIEFKKVF

-554 LEIFLLKDINDNEME
+554 LEIFLLKDINDSDDE

-576 VRKIKPDR
+576 VKKIKPDR

-597 KAKALSD
+597 KAKALTD
-604 EELKKIKKYFNARLD
+604 EELKKIKKYFNAKCD
-619 IEVDIPNVSD
+619 TQVDIPNVSE
-629 NHKGNTKKITEEDII
+629 NHKGNTKKITEEDIV

-650 PDTAR
+650 PDTAY

-684 VVNGVVSYAVN
+684 IVNGVVSYAVN

>member
-60 IKSRKKFRARD
+60 IKSRKKFKARD
-71 GEQGKARLSDGKKG
+71 GESGRARLSDGKKG

-98 YNEETGNIIA
+98 YNEETENIIA
-108 DLIEDGQSETI
+108 DLTEDGQSETI
-119 AKGGK
+119 ARGGK

-171 AGKSSLLSR
+171 AGKSSLLAR

-207 ERSFVIA
+207 ERSFIIA

-250 DENISDT
+250 DEDINET
-257 YLKLRKELKSYSKE
+257 YLKLRKELKLYSKE

-282 KTDMLEKN
+282 KTDMIEKK
-290 EIDKKIKSVKK
+290 EIEEKIKSVKK
-301 TVEKEYKAKENKE
+301 VINKEYKNNKE
-314 NYFETPEIFAISVF
+314 NYFEIPEVFAISVF
-328 SLEGEEL
+328 SLDEEEL
-335 EKIINALYKANE
+335 EKITNALYKANE
-347 SRYLE
+347 LRYFE
-352 SNSSAIKKKNKK
+352 TKK
-364 NYNEPFLLN
+364 NYKEPLLLN
-373 NLNNS
+373 N
-378 DDKKNKLKTKRVFGP
+378 KKLKTKRVFGP

-425 ENTITDLK
+425 ENTITDLT

-484 IPVCVITNGSLLY
+484 IPVCIITNGSLLY

-517 GNEDTFKLIDNPNK
+517 GNEETFKLIDNPNK
-531 EIDFYKMVE
+531 EIDFDKMVE
-540 GLAEFKKVF
+540 GLIEFKKVF

-554 LEIFLLKDINDNEME
+554 LEIFLLKDINDNEDE
-569 LDDIIKI
+569 IDDIIKI
-576 VRKIKPDR
+576 VKKIKPDR

-604 EELKKIKKYFNARLD
+604 EELKKIKKYFNSKCD
-619 IEVDIPNVSD
+619 IEIDIPNISE
-629 NHKGNTKKITEEDII
+629 NHKGNTRILTEEDIV

-650 PDTAR
+650 PDTAYI
-655 LIAKSFNEEEKR
+655 IAKSFNENERK

-672 DSLIKKNKVREE
+672 DLLIKKNKVREE
-684 VVNGVVSYAVN
+684 IVNGVVSYAVN

>member
-60 IKSRKKFRARD
+60 IKSRKKFKARD
-71 GEQGKARLSDGKKG
+71 GESGRARLSDGKKG

-98 YNEETGNIIA
+98 YNEETENIIA
-108 DLIEDGQSETI
+108 DLTEDGQSETI
-119 AKGGK
+119 ARGGK

-171 AGKSSLLSR
+171 AGKSSLLAR

-207 ERSFVIA
+207 ERSFIIA

-250 DENISDT
+250 DEDINET
-257 YLKLRKELKSYSKE
+257 YLKLRKELKLYSKE

-282 KTDMLEKN
+282 KTDMLEKK
-290 EIDKKIKSVKK
+290 EIEEKIKSIKK
-301 TVEKEYKAKENKE
+301 IINKEYKNNKE
-314 NYFETPEIFAISVF
+314 NYFEIPEVFAISVF
-328 SLEGEEL
+328 TLEGEEL

-347 SRYLE
+347 LRYFE
-352 SNSSAIKKKNKK
+352 TKK
-364 NYNEPFLLN
+364 NYKEPLLLN
-373 NLNNS
+373 N
-378 DDKKNKLKTKRVFGP
+378 KKLKTKRVFGP

-425 ENTITDLK
+425 ENTITDLT

-484 IPVCVITNGSLLY
+484 IPVCIITNGSLLY

-517 GNEDTFKLIDNPNK
+517 GNEETFKLIDNPNK
-531 EIDFYKMVE
+531 EIDFDKMVE
-540 GLAEFKKVF
+540 GLIEFKKVF

-554 LEIFLLKDINDNEME
+554 LEIFLLKDINDNEDE

-576 VRKIKPDR
+576 VKKIKPDR

-604 EELKKIKKYFNARLD
+604 EELKKIKKYFNSKCG
-619 IEVDIPNVSD
+619 IEIDIPNISE
-629 NHKGNTKKITEEDII
+629 NHKGNTRILTEEDIV

-650 PDTAR
+650 PDTAYI
-655 LIAKSFNEEEKR
+655 IAKSFNENERK

-672 DSLIKKNKVREE
+672 DLLIKKNKVREE
-684 VVNGVVSYAVN
+684 IVNGVISYAVN

>member
-60 IKSRKKFRARD
+60 IKSRKKFKARD
-71 GEQGKARLSDGKKG
+71 GESGRARLSDGKKG

-98 YNEETGNIIA
+98 YNEETENIIA
-108 DLIEDGQSETI
+108 DLTEDGQSETI
-119 AKGGK
+119 ARGGK

-171 AGKSSLLSR
+171 AGKSSLLAR

-207 ERSFVIA
+207 ERSFIIA

-250 DENISDT
+250 DEDINET
-257 YLKLRKELKSYSKE
+257 YLKLRKELKLYSKE

-282 KTDMLEKN
+282 KTDMLEKK
-290 EIDKKIKSVKK
+290 EIEEKIKSIKK
-301 TVEKEYKAKENKE
+301 IINKEYKNNKE
-314 NYFETPEIFAISVF
+314 NYFEIPEVFAISVF
-328 SLEGEEL
+328 SLDGEEL
-335 EKIINALYKANE
+335 EKITNALYKANE
-347 SRYLE
+347 LRYFE
-352 SNSSAIKKKNKK
+352 TKK
-364 NYNEPFLLN
+364 NYKEPLLLN
-373 NLNNS
+373 N
-378 DDKKNKLKTKRVFGP
+378 KKLKTKRVFGP

-425 ENTITDLK
+425 ENTITNLT

-517 GNEDTFKLIDNPNK
+517 GNEETFKLIDNPNK
-531 EIDFYKMVE
+531 EIDFDKMVE
-540 GLAEFKKVF
+540 GLIEFKKVF

-554 LEIFLLKDINDNEME
+554 LEIFLLKDINDNEVE

-576 VRKIKPDR
+576 VKRIKPDR

-604 EELKKIKKYFNARLD
+604 EELKKIKKYFNSKCD
-619 IEVDIPNVSD
+619 IEIDIPNISE
-629 NHKGNTKKITEEDII
+629 NHKGNTRILTEDDIV

-650 PDTAR
+650 PDTAYI
-655 LIAKSFNEEEKR
+655 IAKSFNENERK

-672 DSLIKKNKVREE
+672 DLLIKKNKVREE
-684 VVNGVVSYAVN
+684 IVNGVVSYAVN

>member
-60 IKSRKKFRARD
+60 IKSRKKFKARD
-71 GEQGKARLSDGKKG
+71 GESGRARLSDGKKG

-98 YNEETGNIIA
+98 YNEETENIIA
-108 DLIEDGQSETI
+108 DLTEDGQSETI
-119 AKGGK
+119 ARGGK

-157 VKLIADIGLVGMPN
+157 VKLIADIGLVGIPN
-171 AGKSSLLSR
+171 AGKSSLLAR

-207 ERSFVIA
+207 ERSFIIA

-250 DENISDT
+250 DEDINET
-257 YLKLRKELKSYSKE
+257 YLKLRKELKLYSKE

-282 KTDMLEKN
+282 KTDMLEKK
-290 EIDKKIKSVKK
+290 EIEEKIKSVKK
-301 TVEKEYKAKENKE
+301 IINKEYKNNKE
-314 NYFETPEIFAISVF
+314 NYFETPEVFAISVF
-328 SLEGEEL
+328 SLDGEEL
-335 EKIINALYKANE
+335 EKITNALYKANE
-347 SRYLE
+347 LRYFE
-352 SNSSAIKKKNKK
+352 TKK
-364 NYNEPFLLN
+364 NYKEPLLLN
-373 NLNNS
+373 N
-378 DDKKNKLKTKRVFGP
+378 KKLKTKRVFGP

-425 ENTITDLK
+425 ENTITDLT

-484 IPVCVITNGSLLY
+484 IPVCIITNGSLLY

-517 GNEDTFKLIDNPNK
+517 GNEETFKLIDNPNK
-531 EIDFYKMVE
+531 EIDFDKMVE
-540 GLAEFKKVF
+540 GLIEFKKVF

-554 LEIFLLKDINDNEME
+554 LEIFLLKDINDNEDE

-576 VRKIKPDR
+576 VKKIKPDR

-604 EELKKIKKYFNARLD
+604 EELKKIKKYFNSKCG
-619 IEVDIPNVSD
+619 IEIDIPNISE
-629 NHKGNTKKITEEDII
+629 NHKGNTRILTEEDIV

-650 PDTAR
+650 PDTAYI
-655 LIAKSFNEEEKR
+655 IAKSFNENERK

-672 DSLIKKNKVREE
+672 DLLIKKNKVREE
-684 VVNGVVSYAVN
+684 IVNGVVSYAVN

>member
-60 IKSRKKFRARD
+60 IKSRKKFKARD
-71 GEQGKARLSDGKKG
+71 GESGRARLSDGKKG

-98 YNEETGNIIA
+98 YNEETENIIA
-108 DLIEDGQSETI
+108 DLTEDGQSETI
-119 AKGGK
+119 ARGGK

-171 AGKSSLLSR
+171 AGKSSLLAR

-207 ERSFVIA
+207 ERSFIIA

-250 DENISDT
+250 DEDINET
-257 YLKLRKELKSYSKE
+257 YLKLRKELKLYSKE

-282 KTDMLEKN
+282 KTDMLEKK
-290 EIDKKIKSVKK
+290 EIEEKIKSVKK
-301 TVEKEYKAKENKE
+301 IINKEYKNNKE
-314 NYFETPEIFAISVF
+314 NYFETPEVFAISVF
-328 SLEGEEL
+328 SLDGEEL
-335 EKIINALYKANE
+335 EKITNALYKANE
-347 SRYLE
+347 LRYFE
-352 SNSSAIKKKNKK
+352 TKK
-364 NYNEPFLLN
+364 NYKEPLLLN
-373 NLNNS
+373 N
-378 DDKKNKLKTKRVFGP
+378 KKLKTKRVFGP

-425 ENTITDLK
+425 ENTITDLT

-484 IPVCVITNGSLLY
+484 IPVCIITNGSLLY

-517 GNEDTFKLIDNPNK
+517 GNEETFKLIDNPNK
-531 EIDFYKMVE
+531 EIDFDKMVE
-540 GLAEFKKVF
+540 GLIEFKKIF

-554 LEIFLLKDINDNEME
+554 LEIFLLKDINDNEDE

-576 VRKIKPDR
+576 VKKIKPDR

-604 EELKKIKKYFNARLD
+604 EELKKIKKYFNSKCD
-619 IEVDIPNVSD
+619 IEIDIPNISE
-629 NHKGNTKKITEEDII
+629 NHKGNTRILTEDDIV

-650 PDTAR
+650 PDTAYI
-655 LIAKSFNEEEKR
+655 IAKSFNENERK

-672 DSLIKKNKVREE
+672 DLLIKKNKVREE
-684 VVNGVVSYAVN
+684 IVNGVVSYAVN